1 MYIWDNKKFMLQE
14 FWPRKRA
21 HLREQ
26 FKKRRF
32 MEMQMKCCGQKQNQ
46 KQNIKELIKNEILTL
61 CLRILLSPHKHIPIW
76 DILPHSA
83 KVYFL

>member
-1 MYIWDNKKFMLQE
+1 MPENFYLYLYVFMYIWDNKKFMLQE

-32 MEMQMKCCGQKQNQ
+32 MEMQMKCCGQKQ
-46 KQNIKELIKNEILTL
+46 KTTEHK
-61 CLRILLSPHKHIPIW
+61 RIN
-76 DILPHSA
+76 
-83 KVYFL
+83 